1 MITQA
6 ADIAKAMSAAP
17 CGHPISED
25 LQRDAVHPATTS
37 RSSRRSQAEYEQNRG
52 LALVAQFDR
61 VDELGARHRA
71 RSRGDC
77 DVLLAIDFERHGRGG
92 ESGANVDLP

>member
-1 MITQA
+1 MITHA
-6 ADIAKAMSAAP
+6 ADIAKATSMQHAAIP
-17 CGHPISED
+17 YVRICSVMPFN
-25 LQRDAVHPATTS
+25 ATTS

-77 DVLLAIDFERHGRGG
+77 DVLLAIDFERHGRGS